1 MYAEDP
7 GSTKFLGMYAITGKS
22 TNLTGSFPI
31 YKDIAARG
39 GFHLLMVLL
48 SCVIFLMKE
57 KGEYVI
63 AALPILIFSALL
75 FISLPA
81 VQTRYILAVTVVS
94 V

>member
-1 MYAEDP
+1 M
-7 GSTKFLGMYAITGKS
+7 
-22 TNLTGSFPI
+22 
-31 YKDIAARG
+31 
-39 GFHLLMVLL
+39 LMVLL